1 MWIYPR
7 NVVTYQIAVISAE
20 HGFQDAAHRQAVE
33 DKHGEITNPRVAV
46 TLTVWK
52 DETSWQAY
60 GIDIFNCI
68 SLPGIAMR
76 FEMQFLNP
84 PLTKKGFDRNIC
96 KSVIEEINGT
106 EFKKKH

>member
-46 TLTVWK
+46 TLTV
-52 DETSWQAY
+52 
-60 GIDIFNCI
+60 
-68 SLPGIAMR
+68 
-76 FEMQFLNP
+76 
-84 PLTKKGFDRNIC
+84 
-96 KSVIEEINGT
+96 
-106 EFKKKH
+106 